1 MNEWSRKRKR
11 IVLAIVA
18 LALFVLVG
26 LPAFYLFY
34 RAPSCSDGK
43 QNGDE
48 AGVDCGGS
56 CQLLCKAESLP
67 LILQGDPRILSVST
81 TTYQVIALVKN
92 ANSDAEVYKVGYTLK
107 LYGAS
112 GGAIPIKVVEGETF
126 VPKGAI
132 FSIFEGPI
140 TTEESGMPTR
150 AVLEWDLGSLIW
162 QKEPRSYPQLEVR
175 EIKLSREDSAPR
187 LEAIVENL
195 SLENVANVDLTAV
208 LSDANGN
215 IFAASKTFID
225 ALAAGSESPIVFT
238 WPRPFG
244 QEVAGTDIIIRIFP
258 DRSFIK

>member
-1 MNEWSRKRKR
+1 MNEWSRRRKR
-11 IVLAIVA
+11 IVLAIVT
-18 LALFVLVG
+18 LALLVLVG
-26 LPAFYLFY
+26 LPALFLFY
-34 RAPSCSDGK
+34 KAPSCSDGR

-48 AGVDCGGS
+48 AGIDCGGS

-67 LILQGDPRILSVST
+67 LILKGDPRILSVST
-81 TTYQVIALVKN
+81 TTYQVVALVEN
-92 ANSDAEVYKVGYTLK
+92 ANTDAEIYQAGYTLK

-112 GGAIPIKVVEGETF
+112 SGAIPIKIIEGEAF
-126 VPKGAI
+126 VPKGSV

-140 TTEESGMPTR
+140 TIEESGLPTR
-150 AVLEWDLGSLIW
+150 AVLEWDQGSLVW
-162 QKEPRSYPQLEVR
+162 QKEVRTYPKLEVKD
-175 EIKLSREDSAPR
+175 IKLSREETAPR
-187 LEAIVENL
+187 LEAVVQNL
-195 SLENVANVDLTAV
+195 SLENVANIDLTAV
-208 LSDANGN
+208 LSDASGN